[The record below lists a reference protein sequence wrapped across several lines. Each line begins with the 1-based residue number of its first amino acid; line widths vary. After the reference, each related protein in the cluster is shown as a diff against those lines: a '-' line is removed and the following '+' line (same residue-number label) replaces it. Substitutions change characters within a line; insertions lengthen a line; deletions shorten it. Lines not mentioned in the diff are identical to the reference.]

1 MSKQKPESGKFIVRK
16 QRSKMHKTGFIIGC
30 CQRRGKCL
38 SSLVDGDQAAL
49 QIVCLTPAIQC
60 PKEEKKAVIKSE
72 DQKNLYEVLRVKAS
86 HGHLVII

>member
-1 MSKQKPESGKFIVRK
+1 
-16 QRSKMHKTGFIIGC
+16 MHKTGFIIDC

-49 QIVCLTPAIQC
+49 QIARLTPAILC

-72 DQKNLYEVLRVKAS
+72 DQKNIYEVLRGKAS
-86 HGHLVII
+86 HGHSVII